1 MIKISKKQI
10 DLAEVIICQQVKD
23 LYAQQEAFVQLHRQI
38 KLINNAGI
46 NNPWFKDGEPAITFF
61 VNGRLNVQ
69 LGKAVSEA
77 LGL

>member
-23 LYAQQEAFVQLHRQI
+23 LYSQQEAFVQLHRQI

-46 NNPWFKDGEPAITFF
+46 NNLWFKDGEPAVTFCIR
-61 VNGRLNVQ
+61 GQLDIRLSR
-69 LGKAVSEA
+69 AVSEA